1 MFIIRSLTAGF
12 VLLFVL
18 IATSVPL
25 FAQSLRVETRTSDF
39 TDYIITNDSL
49 KIGYQQELTVPAEGS
64 ETSWRVL
71 EQEIVSRPLNESE
84 ADLFS
89 LISGAQPANSPL
101 VYTSDR
107 AMYRKRW
114 VENLVIQIARQS
126 ESPGQVQV
134 LKHIRIRVYNS
145 PAEQLNR
152 RAQAAQEVFNDTSS
166 PLATG
171 TWYRI
176 PVTRDGIYQ
185 LDRSYLQALGL
196 NIANTD
202 PRHIQIW
209 ATSGYEMP
217 RLNSATRPQFKQIP
231 ISVQGESDGS
241 LDAADVILFYKN
253 SPNRYEYNEQLNQF
267 SHSTH
272 PYSAVNYVFL
282 TVGSQPGL
290 RLNEMSNSSPASRT
304 VTTFQDFIWK
314 EEELRRPD
322 NRTKSGTQWL
332 GQQFTPESFARTQTI
347 FSDTLAGFVQ
357 GSTVEVYIEY
367 AARANQASRFDT
379 ELNGTLLGTAS
390 ITGIP
395 DLNSSTGRA
404 ANIGR
409 LSRIVQNVT
418 LQNNILTLSA
428 TFNNSNNSAFGW
440 VDWVRV
446 RATRELR
453 PKNNLLHYF
462 TPTDG
467 QQGELADFVLRGFAN
482 RPIVLDVTDPMNPVQ
497 YSTTSQGTEFIVR
510 HHTRPGSRFVA
521 QTQFLRPTSGSRI
534 DNQNLRGIT
543 EFPDFIIIT
552 NDVLFDEAR
561 NFADYRRSNGNW
573 NPVVVRQSQ
582 IFNEFNGG
590 VTDVSAIRDYIR
602 YLYLRAGNDD
612 SRIPKHVLL
621 FGDATYDY
629 KGIQSESPLKNQV
642 ITFQSFESLNRTDSY
657 ASDDFFVLLD
667 ANEGNWSSSSGFI
680 SSPERIDMGIGRL
693 PVQTPAEARILIQK
707 IQTYEDPANFGD
719 WRTLFTFSSDD
730 DINGSRAERDLHVW
744 NAEGTAESIDRDAAG
759 VRLNKIYQINYPIVN
774 TPLGRLAPEAT
785 AAFISS
791 INNGTLV
798 MNYSGHGSEQ
808 LLSAEQLFR
817 SDDIA
822 RLTNAKRLTIMV
834 TATCD
839 FGRFDDVD
847 EQSGAEKMI
856 LFPSGG
862 AVASFTTTR
871 VVFTSENINSFNFG
885 LNVQLSQQM
894 ASRDQ
899 NGLPQTMGDIY
910 RKTKNTTVGA
920 SFNSRKFILLGDP
933 TMRMGLPQNEVKIAT
948 VNDTNLLDPN
958 TGIFTLRALDQAV
971 LRGFVSDG
979 SGGINTTFNGEATVQ
994 VYDANRFL
1002 ELPNFQ
1008 GRENGCITPNCQYR
1022 LQNDV
1027 IFSGQVSVT
1036 GGQFSSRFIVPN
1048 DIAYSDEFGRI
1059 LVYSQDPSSGDAVGS
1074 YSEIVFNGRN
1084 PDAVN
1089 DGTGPIMQVFLNDE
1103 SFVDGGL
1110 VNDSPR
1116 LIINLEDQSG
1126 INTAGAGVGH
1136 ELVAELRK
1144 VPATG
1149 TQQSIILN
1157 NFYRSELDEFT
1168 KGRVEYPLDRL
1179 ENGVYTLKV
1188 RAWDVFNNLS
1198 ELEISFEVAT
1208 AEELDI
1214 RHVYNYPNPMSGH
1227 TRFVFEHNQA
1237 GQEMDVLIRIFTLSG
1252 RPVTR
1257 LEREGLIT
1265 SGNLVQLPWDGSDD
1279 DGNRLA
1285 AGTYIYHVQVRS
1297 RYAGSPVTREKTEK
1311 LVIIR

>member
-1 MFIIRSLTAGF
+1 MFSFRSLTAGL
-12 VLLFVL
+12 VLLFMLLASSAPL
-18 IATSVPL
+18 I
-25 FAQSLRVETRTSDF
+25 AQSLRVETRTPEF
-39 TDYIITNDSL
+39 TDYIISNDSL
-49 KIGYQQELTVPAEGS
+49 KIGYQQELTVPSDGS
-64 ETSWRVL
+64 DQTWRIL
-71 EQEIVSRPLNESE
+71 DQEIVTRALSDTEIE
-84 ADLFS
+84 LFA
-89 LISGAQPANSPL
+89 LISGTQPENSPI
-101 VYTSDR
+101 VYTTDR

-114 VENLVIQIARQS
+114 VENLVINVARPS
-126 ESPGQVQV
+126 ETSGHVQV
-134 LKHIRIRVYNS
+134 LKHMRVRVYNGRFES
-145 PAEQLNR
+145 TEARP
-152 RAQAAQEVFNDTSS
+152 QAAREVFNETSS

-176 PVTRDGIYQ
+176 PITRDGIYQ

-196 NIANTD
+196 NVGSVD
-202 PRHIQIW
+202 PRQIQIW
-209 ATSGYEMP
+209 TTSGYEMP
-217 RLNSATRPQFKQIP
+217 RLNSDPRPQFKQIP
-231 ISVQGESDGS
+231 IIVNGESDGS
-241 LDAADVILFYKN
+241 LDAADVVLFYGN
-253 SPNRYEYNEQLNQF
+253 SPNKYEYNAQLDQYT
-267 SHSTH
+267 HSIH
-272 PYSAVNYVFL
+272 PYSATNYVFL
-282 TVGSQPGL
+282 TVGSEAGL
-290 RLNEMSNSSPASRT
+290 RLVETSQAAPASRT
-304 VTTFQDFIWK
+304 ITTFRDFIWK

-409 LSRIVQNVT
+409 LSRIIQNVS

-428 TFNNSNNSAFGW
+428 TFNNSNSSAFGW
-440 VDWVRV
+440 LDWIRI

-462 TPTDG
+462 SPSDG
-467 QQGELADFVLRGFAN
+467 QQGELADYVLRGFAN
-482 RPIVLDVTDPMNPVQ
+482 RPIVLDVTDPVNPVQ
-497 YSTTSQGTEFIVR
+497 FSTTTQGSEFVVR

-521 QTQFLRPTSGSRI
+521 QTQFLRPEAGSRI
-534 DNQNLRGIT
+534 ENQNLRGIT
-543 EFPDFIIIT
+543 DFPDFIIIT
-552 NDVLFDEAR
+552 NDVLFDEAQ
-561 NFADYRRSNGNW
+561 NFAEYRRSNGNW
-573 NPVVVRQSQ
+573 NPIVVRQDH

-590 VTDVSAIRDYIR
+590 VTDVAAIRDYIR
-602 YLYLRAGNDD
+602 YLYLRAGNDEA
-612 SRIPKHVLL
+612 RIPKHVLF

-629 KGIQSESPLKNQV
+629 KGIQSTSPLRNQV

-657 ASDDFFVLLD
+657 SSDDFFVLLD
-667 ANEGNWSSSSGFI
+667 ANEGNWPSSSGFI
-680 SSPERIDMGIGRL
+680 SSPERIDMGVGRF
-693 PVQTPAEARILIQK
+693 PVQTAAEARLMIQK
-707 IQTYEDPANFGD
+707 IQVYEDPANFGD

-785 AAFISS
+785 SAFINS

-817 SDDIA
+817 SDDIP
-822 RLTNAKRLTIMV
+822 RLNNSSRLTIMV

-847 EQSGAEKMI
+847 EQSGAEKMM
-856 LFPSGG
+856 LYPNGG
-862 AVASFTTTR
+862 AIASFTTTR

-899 NGLPQTMGDIY
+899 SGYPQTMGDIY
-910 RKTKNTTVGA
+910 RNTKNTTVGS

-933 TMRMGLPQNEVKIAT
+933 TMRIGLPQNEVKIASI
-948 VNDTNLLDPN
+948 NDTNLLDV
-958 TGIFTLRALDQAV
+958 TSGTFTLRALDQAM

-979 SGGINTTFNGEATVQ
+979 AGGINTSFNGEATVQ

-1027 IFSGQVSVT
+1027 IFSGLVT
-1036 GGQFSSRFIVPN
+1036 VTDGQFSSRFIVPN

-1059 LVYSQDPSSGDAVGS
+1059 LAYSKDPSSGDAVGS
-1074 YSEIVFNGRN
+1074 FSEIVFNGRN
-1084 PDAVN
+1084 PDAIN
-1089 DGTGPIMQVFLNDE
+1089 DGTGPQMTVYLNDE
-1103 SFVDGGL
+1103 TFADGGL

-1116 LIINLEDQSG
+1116 LIVNLEDQSG

-1136 ELVAELRK
+1136 ELVAELKRI
-1144 VPATG
+1144 PGTG

-1157 NFYRSELDEFT
+1157 NFYRSELDDFT
-1168 KGRVEYPLDRL
+1168 KGSVEYPLDRL
-1179 ENGVYTLKV
+1179 ENGMYSLKV

-1198 ELEISFEVAT
+1198 EQEITFEVAT

-1214 RHVYNYPNPMSGH
+1214 RHVYNYPNPMSGY

-1237 GQEMDVLIRIFTLSG
+1237 GQEMDVLIRVFTLSG

-1265 SGNLVQLPWDGSDD
+1265 SGNLVQIPWDGFDD

-1285 AGTYIYHVQVRS
+1285 AGTYLYHVQVRS
-1297 RYAGSPVTREKTEK
+1297 QYNGEPVTREKTEK

>member
-1 MFIIRSLTAGF
+1 LVRLQSLNAGF
-12 VLLFVL
+12 LLLFVL
-18 IATSVPL
+18 LPFTVPVYG
-25 FAQSLRVETRTSDF
+25 QTLRVETKTTEF
-39 TDYIITNDSL
+39 TDYILTNDSL
-49 KIGYQQELTVPAEGS
+49 KIGYQQEITVPSDGS
-64 ETSWRVL
+64 DRIWRIL
-71 EQEIVSRPLNESE
+71 EQEIVSRALLSTEIE
-84 ADLFS
+84 LFE
-89 LISGAQPANSPL
+89 LITSTQPENSPT
-101 VYTSDR
+101 VYTSNR
-107 AMYRKRW
+107 GMYRKQW
-114 VENLVIQIARQS
+114 VENLVIQVSRPAESSNQARI
-126 ESPGQVQV
+126 V
-134 LKHIRIRVYNS
+134 KHMRIRVYNQQTD
-145 PAEQLNR
+145 PASSSVQLAR
-152 RAQAAQEVFNDTSS
+152 EVFNQTSS
-166 PLATG
+166 PLANG

-176 PVTRDGIYQ
+176 PIRQDGIYQ
-185 LDRSYLQALGL
+185 LDRNYLQSLGI
-196 NIANTD
+196 NVGSID
-202 PRHIQIW
+202 PRRIQIW
-209 ATSGYEMP
+209 TTPGYEMP
-217 RLNSATRPQFKQIP
+217 RLNSIPRPEFRQVP
-231 ISVQGESDGS
+231 ILVNGESDGS
-241 LDAADVILFYKN
+241 FDAADVVLFYGN
-253 SPNRYEYNEQLNQF
+253 SPDQYLFNEQLNQF
-267 SHSTH
+267 THSVH
-272 PYSAVNYVFL
+272 PYSATNFVFL
-282 TVGSQPGL
+282 TVGPENGL
-290 RLNEMSNSSPASRT
+290 RLTETTVTIPASQT
-304 VTTFQDFIWK
+304 ITTFTDFIWK

-332 GQQFTPESFARTQTI
+332 GQQFTPETFARTQTI
-347 FSDTLAGFVQ
+347 LNDTIPGFVQ
-357 GSTVEVYIEY
+357 GSTIEVYVEY
-367 AARANQASRFDT
+367 VARANQASRFDT
-379 ELNGTLLGTAS
+379 ELNGTFLGTVS

-409 LSRIVQNVT
+409 LSRILPNVT
-418 LQNNILTLSA
+418 LQNNIITLTA
-428 TFNNSNNSAFGW
+428 TFNNSNSAAFGW
-440 VDWVRV
+440 LDWIRLRV
-446 RATRELR
+446 TRELR
-453 PKNNLLHYF
+453 PKNNRLHYF
-462 TPTDG
+462 TPSDR
-467 QQGELADFVLRGFAN
+467 QPEEFADYVLRGFTN
-482 RPIVLDVTDPMNPVQ
+482 RPIVLDVTNPVNPIQ
-497 YSTTSQGTEFIVR
+497 YSTTPQGSEFIVR

-521 QTQFLRPTSGSRI
+521 QTQFLRPEAGSRI

-543 EFPDFIIIT
+543 DFPDFIIIT
-552 NDVLFDEAR
+552 NQALLEEAR
-561 NFADYRRSNGNW
+561 NFADYRRSNSGW
-573 NPVVVRQSQ
+573 NPIVVRQDH

-590 VTDVSAIRDYIR
+590 VMDVSAIRDYIR
-602 YLYLRAGNDD
+602 YLYLRAGNDQ
-612 SRIPKHVLL
+612 SRIPRHVLF

-629 KGIQSESPLKNQV
+629 KGIQATATLKNQV

-667 ANEGNWSSSSGFI
+667 SSEGNWPSSSGFI
-680 SSPERIDMGIGRL
+680 SSPERIDMGVGRL
-693 PVQTPAEARILIQK
+693 PVQTPAEARVLIQK

-759 VRLNKIYQINYPIVN
+759 VRINKIYQINYPIIN

-791 INNGTLV
+791 INSGTLV

-817 SDDIA
+817 SDDIP
-822 RLTNAKRLTIMV
+822 RLNNSNRLTIMV

-847 EQSGAEKMI
+847 EQSGAEKMM
-856 LFPSGG
+856 LYPNGG

-871 VVFTSENINSFNFG
+871 VVFTSENINSYNFG

-894 ASRDQ
+894 ASREP

-933 TMRMGLPQNEVKIAT
+933 SMRIGLPQNEVKLASI
-948 VNDTNLLDPN
+948 NDTNLQDLSSS
-958 TGIFTLRALDQAV
+958 TFRLRALDQAV
-971 LRGFVSDG
+971 LSGFVSDG
-979 SGGINTTFNGEATVQ
+979 SGGINTAFNGEASVQ

-1027 IFSGQVSVT
+1027 IFSGLVT
-1036 GGQFSSRFIVPN
+1036 VTDGRFSSRFIVPN
-1048 DIAYSDEFGRI
+1048 DIAYSEEFGRI
-1059 LVYSQDPSSGDAVGS
+1059 LVYSQDQNSGDAVGS

-1089 DGTGPIMQVFLNDE
+1089 DGTGPVMQVYLNDE
-1103 SFVDGGL
+1103 SFADGGL
-1110 VNDSPR
+1110 VNDSPK

-1136 ELVAELRK
+1136 ELVAELSM

-1149 TQQSIILN
+1149 NRRSIILN
-1157 NFYRSELDEFT
+1157 NFYRSELDDFT

-1179 ENGVYTLKV
+1179 ENGVYSLKV

-1198 ELEISFEVAT
+1198 EQEITFEVASSR
-1208 AEELDI
+1208 ELEI
-1214 RHVYNYPNPMSGH
+1214 RHAYNYPNPMSGY

-1237 GQEMDVLIRIFTLSG
+1237 GHEMDVLIRVFTLSG
-1252 RPVTR
+1252 RPVAR
-1257 LEREGLIT
+1257 MQRDGIIT
-1265 SGNLVQLPWDGSDD
+1265 SGNLVQIPWNGFDD

-1285 AGTYIYHVQVRS
+1285 AGTYLYHVRVRS
-1297 RYAGSPVTREKTEK
+1297 YFNGTRITREKTEK